1 MELGIGMF
9 GDLALDPTTGKYR
22 NAGVKMREILDQIK
36 LMDEVG
42 IDVFAMGE
50 HHREDYAVSSPE
62 ILLAAASSI
71 TKNIKLASGVT
82 VLSSSEPVKVYED
95 FATIDQI
102 SDGRAEIVVGRGSF
116 IESFPLYG
124 YDLSDYNEL
133 FEEKLGLLL
142 KINSGENVSWK
153 GRLRAPMN
161 YQTVYPRATNNGKL
175 PIWVAVGGTPESVLR
190 AATLGL
196 PLIVAIIGGM
206 PMQFKPLI
214 DFYKQEY
221 LKAGHPES
229 EMQIAIHSHTFVS
242 EDPQVIED
250 YFENYKAQMDRIGAS
265 RGWAPYTKMQYD
277 GGRSADGALFIG
289 NTDEVVEKINRVKE
303 VLGLTRFI
311 GHMDVGDPSH
321 DIMLKSIEL
330 FGTKISDQVR

>member
-9 GDLALDPTTGKYR
+9 GDLSIDPTTGKYR

-62 ILLAAASSI
+62 IILAAASSI

-142 KINSGENVSWK
+142 KINSGENLSWK

-161 YQTVYPRATNNGKL
+161 NQTVYPRATNNGKL
-175 PIWVAVGGTPESVLR
+175 PIWVA
-190 AATLGL
+190 
-196 PLIVAIIGGM
+196 
-206 PMQFKPLI
+206 
-214 DFYKQEY
+214 
-221 LKAGHPES
+221 
-229 EMQIAIHSHTFVS
+229 
-242 EDPQVIED
+242 
-250 YFENYKAQMDRIGAS
+250 
-265 RGWAPYTKMQYD
+265 
-277 GGRSADGALFIG
+277 
-289 NTDEVVEKINRVKE
+289 
-303 VLGLTRFI
+303 
-311 GHMDVGDPSH
+311 
-321 DIMLKSIEL
+321 
-330 FGTKISDQVR
+330 